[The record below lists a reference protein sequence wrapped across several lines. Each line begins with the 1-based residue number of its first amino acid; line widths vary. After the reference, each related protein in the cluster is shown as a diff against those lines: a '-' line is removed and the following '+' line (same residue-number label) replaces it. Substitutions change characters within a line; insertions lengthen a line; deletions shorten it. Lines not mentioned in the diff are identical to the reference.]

1 MIWSRR
7 SDGEEEEEEVKRA
20 LERNKFS
27 GRKKRKSVSTA
38 IQQLPHPLRYPLNP
52 IRQFAVC
59 MEDLPVCSLVN
70 SLFPLADMSPDFSS
84 VPFSAFFCLF
94 SLVLWPPPLLPKAC
108 IQNVPLSTQTP
119 RGANHIT
126 VFSSTSTAIPY
137 CTFSALFLRPA
148 SAYGMYGSVLV

>member
-52 IRQFAVC
+52 IR
-59 MEDLPVCSLVN
+59 
-70 SLFPLADMSPDFSS
+70 
-84 VPFSAFFCLF
+84 
-94 SLVLWPPPLLPKAC
+94 
-108 IQNVPLSTQTP
+108 
-119 RGANHIT
+119 
-126 VFSSTSTAIPY
+126 
-137 CTFSALFLRPA
+137 
-148 SAYGMYGSVLV
+148 